1 MVLIYCHQHHSGTC
15 DFNSYPK
22 QQEQFVREE
31 NPCSQKE
38 VYSNEVDGY
47 CELLKLGAASC
58 VVSIFHKYISGVR
71 MSLPY
76 SVIPCCIII
85 VLLITYFRKSDTIV
99 LTFSFDFNIFLPS
112 SYAILATFFLLCW
125 AFIRLRFFGKAFSIL
140 G

>member
-47 CELLKLGAASC
+47 CELLNLGAASC
-58 VVSIFHKYISGVR
+58 VGSIFQKYISGVR

-85 VLLITYFRKSDTIV
+85 VLFINYFRKSDTV
-99 LTFSFDFNIFLPS
+99 VFFSL
-112 SYAILATFFLLCW
+112 
-125 AFIRLRFFGKAFSIL
+125 
-140 G
+140 

>member
-58 VVSIFHKYISGVR
+58 VVSIFQKYISGVR

-85 VLLITYFRKSDTIV
+85 VLFINYFRKSDTVTSLLFTLI
-99 LTFSFDFNIFLPS
+99 FSFLPLTLS
-112 SYAILATFFLLCW
+112 LPHFFSFAGPLSGFVSLGKLLA
-125 AFIRLRFFGKAFSIL
+125 S
-140 G
+140 